1 MLEPIGALRKNSK
14 GVLAR
19 GLGCLLQ
26 GRGRIEMCVHC
37 VDREETAH
45 SGIGVLGSTERRL
58 RALLKFDREVWAT
71 VLQRGLRLWRS

>member
-14 GVLAR
+14 GVLAW

-58 RALLKFDREVWAT
+58 RALLEV
-71 VLQRGLRLWRS
+71 